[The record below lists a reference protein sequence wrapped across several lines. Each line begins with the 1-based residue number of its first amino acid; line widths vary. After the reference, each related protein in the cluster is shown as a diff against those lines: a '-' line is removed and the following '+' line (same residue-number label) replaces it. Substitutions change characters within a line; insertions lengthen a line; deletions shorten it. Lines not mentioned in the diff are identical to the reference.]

1 MPRHNV
7 PNLKLGRAGKQDT
20 LRKQMRDSEKPILPP
35 LMLTATIQVRT
46 DIRATPRRDI
56 DTRLNDYKTS
66 LRRWLS
72 NPVVTSVV
80 FVENSGFDLSDLE
93 AIARV
98 FPSKQVEFLSFDCPL
113 FNGARGGKSLGEML
127 CFEHCLAKSEVL
139 KSASSFLKV
148 TGRYYVPNAQS
159 LMRFLTDRPNVD
171 IVCNLF
177 RNLTWG
183 DSRVFG
189 ASNLFLQD
197 YLLPMRELIDEAADL
212 GIEQVLA
219 RAIHQLMANGGKWSA
234 PPEWLE
240 VQGISGTLGEPYK
253 MNRFTQGLRHR
264 ILQNILAR

>member
-1 MPRHNV
+1 M
-7 PNLKLGRAGKQDT
+7 Q
-20 LRKQMRDSEKPILPP
+20 DSEKPILPS

-56 DTRLNDYKTS
+56 DIRLNDYKTS
-66 LRRWLS
+66 LRRWLG
-72 NPVVTSVV
+72 NPAVTSVV

-93 AIARV
+93 AIARA
-98 FPSKQVEFLSFDCPL
+98 FPGKHVEFLSFDCPA

-159 LMRFLTDRPNVD
+159 LMRLLADRPD
-171 IVCNLF
+171 IDVVCNLY

-189 ASNLFLQD
+189 ATNAFLQD
-197 YLLPMRELIDEAADL
+197 YLLPMRDMIDEVADL

-219 RAIHQLMANGGKWSA
+219 RAVHQLMANGGRWSA
-234 PPEWLE
+234 TPEWLE
-240 VQGISGTLGEPYK
+240 VQGISGTVGEAYK
-253 MNRFTQGLRHR
+253 VNRFKQGLRHR
-264 ILQNILAR
+264 LLQNILAR